1 MYKYIADN
9 PVISDVVVS
18 GGDTYYLTP
27 DNIKEIG
34 ET

>member
-1 MYKYIADN
+1 MFEYIQNTPALND
-9 PVISDVVVS
+9 IVVS

-27 DNIKEIG
+27 DQMREIG